1 MRVLSWF
8 LAALLLGMA
17 ALRTWAAVALFRR
30 LHHVPP
36 RRQRV
41 ARFIV
46 LSAFSIAL
54 VGSIV
59 ALTVLLASNE
69 QTRGWKLPIII
80 ALGVGLVLAL
90 PGLGMLL
97 WRHHETWIQEWRRA
111 GPRSSD
117 SAP

>member
-8 LAALLLGMA
+8 VAALLLGMA
-17 ALRTWAAVALFRR
+17 ALRTWAAVALVRR

-54 VGSIV
+54 VGSIG
-59 ALTVLLASNE
+59 ALTVLLASYDPSG
-69 QTRGWKLPIII
+69 GWKMPIVI
-80 ALGVGLVLAL
+80 ALGVGLILAL

-97 WRHHETWIQEWRRA
+97 WRHHEPWIQEWRA

-117 SAP
+117 SAA